1 MINFR
6 TCSILEGVIKGS
18 LTTISSSSASTSVL
32 QSNKVQ
38 CKINWDNHVK
48 YNYMKFIF
56 CTAVVD
62 ESEG

>member
-18 LTTISSSSASTSVL
+18 LATISSSSASTSVL

-38 CKINWDNHVK
+38 ECKINWDNHVK
-48 YNYMKFIF
+48 YMKFIF